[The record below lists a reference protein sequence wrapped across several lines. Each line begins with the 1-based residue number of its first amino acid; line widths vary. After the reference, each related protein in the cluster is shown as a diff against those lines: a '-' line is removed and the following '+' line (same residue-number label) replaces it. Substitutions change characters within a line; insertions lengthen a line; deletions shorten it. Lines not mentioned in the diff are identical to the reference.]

1 MTEILTHSI
10 GSAGRLAILST
21 EDLQQL
27 DAAALDVL
35 AETGVAVPSERA
47 RAALVAQG
55 ATADG
60 ARVTMPPELVRRLVD
75 LAPARMTLGARAGEP
90 LVTGE
95 RSLLTTDGCCVEIYD
110 LASGEK
116 RGTTAYDVATISRVV
131 DALPEVD
138 FCWPAVSAQDRPVEV
153 RGLHELYLAIANT
166 GKHVQT
172 VTVVEPHL
180 AQVAVK
186 MALAVSGSEE
196 KLRVEPPISALL
208 GTVTPLGNDEGTLE
222 AGLVFAEAGIPI
234 GFVTMPMGGS
244 TTPITM
250 AGSLVVGIAEAL
262 ASVCVIQ
269 AAFPGAPVFICFI
282 PSIMDLKS
290 GDFTGGAPE
299 DTIMAAAVGDVG
311 HFYRLP
317 TQCGVNSSGAK
328 EPNWQSALDDTTT
341 TYLSLAAGVDM
352 LTGVGM
358 VSGGRI
364 FSYEE
369 MALGVETLTHAR
381 TIASGIDLT
390 AAAGLAGGQATRSAA
405 PSLAADLSHR
415 HWTAGGRVTA
425 VDRAHERIVEVV
437 AAHQPPSLDPAV
449 DAELRRLAQIG

>member
-1 MTEILTHSI
+1 MTETLSHTV
-10 GSAGRLAILST
+10 GSAGRLTILSQD
-21 EDLQQL
+21 DLMRL
-27 DAAALDVL
+27 DAAALEVL
-35 AETGVAVPSERA
+35 AETGVSMPSGRA

-60 ARVTMPPELVRRLVD
+60 ARVTMPAELVRRLVA
-75 LAPARMTLGARAGEP
+75 LAPPRMTLGARAGIP
-90 LVTGE
+90 IVTGE
-95 RSLLTTDGCCVEIYD
+95 RSLITTDGCCVEIYD
-110 LASGEK
+110 LESGEK
-116 RGTTAYDVATISRVV
+116 RGTTAEDVATISRVV

-138 FCWPAVSAQDRPVEV
+138 FCWPAVSAQDRPAEV

-172 VTVVEPHL
+172 VTVVEPEL
-180 AQVAVK
+180 AEVAVK
-186 MALAVSGSEE
+186 MALAVSGSEA
-196 KLRVEPPISALL
+196 KLRAEPPISALL
-208 GTVTPLGNDEGTLE
+208 GTVTPLGNDAGTLE
-222 AGLVFAEAGIPI
+222 AGLVFAEAGLPI

-262 ASVCVIQ
+262 SSVCAIQ

-282 PSIMDLKS
+282 PSVMDLKS

-311 HFYRLP
+311 HYYGLP
-317 TQCGVNSSGAK
+317 TECGVNASGAK
-328 EPNWQSALDDTTT
+328 EPGWQSALDDTTT

-369 MALGVETLTHAR
+369 MALGVETLTQAR
-381 TIASGIDLT
+381 TIAAGIDLT
-390 AAAGLAGGQATRSAA
+390 AAGGSAGGQATPPAG
-405 PSLAADLSHR
+405 PSTIVDEPHR
-415 HWTAGGRVTA
+415 YWTAGGRETA
-425 VDRAHERIVEVV
+425 IDRAHDRVAVAV
-437 AAHQPPSLDPAV
+437 AAHRPPALDPAV
-449 DAELRRLAQIG
+449 DAELRRLARID